1 LKVLQNKL
9 KKIDIKAFQKIDIN
23 NPRRI
28 IRAIE
33 IAKAGRSIT
42 KMKKNKPDL
51 DILVL
56 GIKFDKDVIYKR
68 IDARLKQRIEKE
80 GMVPEIRKLR
90 QKGVSWK
97 RLDDFGLEYRWVT
110 KYLKKQIN
118 KEELFTELSKAIHHF
133 AKRQL
138 TWFKKRKDII
148 WVKNVKEVKDLVE
161 KFLRE

>member
-1 LKVLQNKL
+1 
-9 KKIDIKAFQKIDIN
+9 
-23 NPRRI
+23 
-28 IRAIE
+28 
-33 IAKAGRSIT
+33 
-42 KMKKNKPDL
+42 
-51 DILVL
+51 
-56 GIKFDKDVIYKR
+56 
-68 IDARLKQRIEKE
+68 LKQRIEKE
-80 GMVPEIRKLR
+80 GMVPEIRNLR